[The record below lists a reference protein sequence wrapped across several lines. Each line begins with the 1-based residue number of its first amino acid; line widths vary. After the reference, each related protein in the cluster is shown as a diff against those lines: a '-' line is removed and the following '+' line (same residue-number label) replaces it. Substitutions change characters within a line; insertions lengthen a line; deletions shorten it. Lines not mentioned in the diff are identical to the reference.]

1 MKENVGKEIETHL
14 VQDLEHKLIR
24 KNNSKITINANVPN
38 VSHKYKK
45 KLDYIF
51 LKLTKN
57 EKIS

>member
-38 VSHKYKK
+38 VFSQVQKKTRSH
-45 KLDYIF
+45 I
-51 LKLTKN
+51 LKIN
-57 EKIS
+57 

>member
-45 KLDYIF
+45 KLDYS
-51 LKLTKN
+51 KN
-57 EKIS
+57 